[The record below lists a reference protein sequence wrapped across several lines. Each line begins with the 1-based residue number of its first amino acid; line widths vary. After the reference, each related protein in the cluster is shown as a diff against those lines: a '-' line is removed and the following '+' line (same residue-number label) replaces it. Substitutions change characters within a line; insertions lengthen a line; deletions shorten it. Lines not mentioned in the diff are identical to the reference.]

1 LRGRDWTRPGG
12 CAGRTAA
19 PSSWGRQTVVLVPA
33 ERLGIVVFTNG
44 MPIGIPKAIAAE
56 VLDLAETGAV
66 NRD

>member
-1 LRGRDWTRPGG
+1 MPVALRRLRPG
-12 CAGRTAA
+12 AA
-19 PSSWGRQTVVLVPA
+19 NTVVLVPA

-44 MPIGIPKAIAAE
+44 RPMGIPEAIAAE

>member
-1 LRGRDWTRPGG
+1 ML
-12 CAGRTAA
+12 
-19 PSSWGRQTVVLVPA
+19 VLA

-44 MPIGIPKAIAAE
+44 MPIGIPGAIAAE

>member
-1 LRGRDWTRPGG
+1 VIGRDRAGAPVALRRLRPG
-12 CAGRTAA
+12 AA
-19 PSSWGRQTVVLVPA
+19 NTVVLVLA

-44 MPIGIPKAIAAE
+44 MPIGIPGAIAAE